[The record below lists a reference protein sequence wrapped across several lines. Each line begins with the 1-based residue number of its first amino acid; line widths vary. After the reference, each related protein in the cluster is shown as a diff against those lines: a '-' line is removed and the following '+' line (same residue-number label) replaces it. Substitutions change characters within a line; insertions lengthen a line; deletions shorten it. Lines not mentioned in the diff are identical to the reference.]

1 MNASGI
7 ISTSVVM
14 VACLLMTACG
24 EITSPK
30 PISAESGQPNRNA
43 ARKKLQTPPTN
54 EGTASTIAQV
64 KRPKVNER
72 AQEREA
78 MVKRQLSGRD
88 IHDQRVLDAMRRV
101 PRHLFIPDNQRQ
113 RREAYEDFPVPIGL
127 KQTISQP
134 YIVAYMT
141 QALQLQE
148 RDRVLEIGTGS
159 GYQAAILGELVGEVY
174 TIEIIPELGER
185 SKMLLA
191 ELGYRNIHVRVGD
204 GYKGWPNKAP
214 FDAIIV
220 TAAPSK
226 LPQPLLDQLKIGG
239 RMIIP
244 VGNIRQELVFIH
256 RTENGYERKN
266 MLPVA
271 FVPMTGEAQRKP
283 PPKNSK

>member
-1 MNASGI
+1 MNAAGI
-7 ISTSVVM
+7 FSTSLGM

-30 PISAESGQPNRNA
+30 PISAESSQPS
-43 ARKKLQTPPTN
+43 RKEPTAKPQTPPTN
-54 EGTASTIAQV
+54 HGTVSTIAQV
-64 KRPKVNER
+64 QLPTVHER
-72 AQEREA
+72 AQEREV
-78 MVKRQLSGRD
+78 MVMRQLAGRD
-88 IHDQRVLDAMRRV
+88 IRDQRVLDAMRRV
-101 PRHLFIPDNQRQ
+101 PRHLFIPENQ
-113 RREAYEDFPVPIGL
+113 RREAYGDFPIPIGL

-141 QALQLQE
+141 QALELQE
-148 RDRVLEIGTGS
+148 GDRVLEIGTGS

-185 SKMLLA
+185 SNKLLA
-191 ELGYRNIHVRVGD
+191 DLGYRNIHVRVAD
-204 GYKGWPNKAP
+204 GYKGWPDKAP

-220 TAAPSK
+220 TAAPPR

-244 VGNIRQELVFIH
+244 VGNIRQELVLIH
-256 RTENGYERKN
+256 HTENGYERKTV
-266 MLPVA
+266 LPVA

-283 PPKNSK
+283 PPKNSQQP